1 MTTPLSA
8 TLALA
13 PIAAPS
19 KKPAAASALAT
30 AGHARSPEAERMAL
44 RKAAVDFEA
53 VFLTEMLRPMFEGT
67 EAEEPFGGGNSEDI
81 WRSLQL
87 GEFGK
92 AIARSGGIGLAPVVY
107 RELLQIQEGQGATS

>member
-1 MTTPLSA
+1 MTERLS
-8 TLALA
+8 LA
-13 PIAAPS
+13 PLATPI
-19 KKPAAASALAT
+19 KKPAAPAALA
-30 AGHARSPEAERMAL
+30 AGQARSPEAERLAL

-53 VFLTEMLRPMFEGT
+53 VFLTEMLKPMFEGI

-81 WRSLQL
+81 WRSFQL

-107 RELLQIQEGQGATS
+107 RELLQLQEARGATS